1 MKNKLKQIL
10 ASRKPAIG
18 TWIAITD
25 TYSVE
30 LVANLGFDWLLV
42 DMEHIP
48 IGKENLRAIL
58 MAIKGSDST
67 PIVRVAGATTENIQS
82 ALDLG
87 AQGIMA
93 PMINSAADAQHAVQ
107 CCRYPPQGRR
117 GFGPIRASGYLKQAE
132 QYRAGANEGT
142 LFFAQIETPEAV
154 KNAAAILATPGV
166 DGIYIGNADL
176 ANFINHDTKPNAPNV
191 EKVVDDLIETAVKT
205 AMPIGLPT
213 WSTAEFNRYAKQGA
227 TLLTIGSD
235 LSFLAAQATTALESL
250 QENRPTL

>member
-10 ASRKPAIG
+10 ASKKAAIG

-25 TYSVE
+25 MYSVE
-30 LVANLGFDWLLV
+30 LIAGLGFDWLLI

-48 IGKENLRAIL
+48 ISKETLRAIL
-58 MAIKGSDST
+58 VAIKGSDST
-67 PIVRVAGATTENIQS
+67 PIVRVAGATVENIQS

-93 PMINSAADAQHAVQ
+93 PMINSAADAEHAVR

-117 GFGPIRASGYLKQAE
+117 GFGPIRASGYLKHAE
-132 QYRAGANEGT
+132 QYRSEANNET

-154 KNAAAILATPGV
+154 ENAAAILATPGV

-176 ANFINHDTKPNAPNV
+176 ANFMNHDAKAGSANV
-191 EKVVDDLIETAVKT
+191 QHVVDDLIKIAVHA

-213 WSTAEFNRYAKQGA
+213 WSSVEFNRYAELGA

-235 LSFLAAQATTALESL
+235 LSFLASQAETTLKGLRES
-250 QENRPTL
+250 

>member
-10 ASRKPAIG
+10 ASKKVAIG

-25 TYSVE
+25 MYSVE
-30 LVANLGFDWLLV
+30 LIAGLGFDWLLV

-48 IGKENLRAIL
+48 IGKESLRAIL

-67 PIVRVAGATTENIQS
+67 PIVRVAGATVENIQS

-87 AQGIMA
+87 AQGIMV
-93 PMINSAADAQHAVQ
+93 PMINSVADAEHAVR

-117 GFGPIRASGYLKQAE
+117 GFGPIRASRYLKHAE
-132 QYRAGANEGT
+132 QYRSEANNEM

-154 KNAAAILATPGV
+154 ENAAAILATPGV

-176 ANFINHDTKPNAPNV
+176 ANFMNHDAKAGSANV
-191 EKVVDDLIETAVKT
+191 QRVVDDLIKTAVHA

-213 WSTAEFNRYAKQGA
+213 WSRAEFNRYAELGA
-227 TLLTIGSD
+227 TVLTIGSD
-235 LSFLAAQATTALESL
+235 LSFLASQAETTLKGLRES
-250 QENRPTL
+250 